1 MLNPNNFIFFFGGGR
16 GAGGGGAGSFQEE
29 LIDNISLMFIFTQL
43 V

>member
-1 MLNPNNFIFFFGGGR
+1 MLNPNNFFFGGG
-16 GAGGGGAGSFQEE
+16 SIQEE